1 MSLSI
6 RIGTR
11 GSQLAL
17 TQARWVQSQIAAQHP
32 NTRCELVIIKTS
44 GDRFVDQP
52 LSTLGGKG
60 LFVKEIE
67 EAMLAGSIDCAVHSM
82 KDVPNELAAGLVIA
96 AVPPRE
102 DVRDVLI
109 RPYQTVGKVERNSV
123 TPAKAGVQGPLES
136 NRAGSS
142 ALDPGFRRDDGQP
155 EAQSEGNPTVSA
167 AGARLASLPSQA
179 RVGTSSLRR
188 AALLR
193 ALRPDL
199 RIEPLRGNV
208 DSRLRKLDAGNLDA
222 IVLAAAGLRR
232 LSIEREHAQLLDT
245 EEILPAVGQGA
256 LAIESRPDEIQSLL
270 AVLDHA
276 PTRLAV
282 TAERAFL
289 QTVGGSCRTPLAAY
303 AELSDGTL
311 WLRALIASLDGS
323 QILRGERRGP
333 ATQASELGISLG
345 QELLARGGDEILRAL
360 EGADGG

>member
-1 MSLSI
+1 MSLTI

-17 TQARWVQSQIAAQHP
+17 TQARWVQSQIAHHRPDAHI
-32 NTRCELVIIKTS
+32 ELVIIKTS

-52 LSTLGGKG
+52 LSTIGGKG

-67 EAMLAGSIDCAVHSM
+67 DAMLAGSIDCAVHSM
-82 KDVPNELAAGLVIA
+82 KDVPNELAPGLVIA

-109 RPYQTVGKVERNSV
+109 
-123 TPAKAGVQGPLES
+123 PAADGASLAG
-136 NRAGSS
+136 
-142 ALDPGFRRDDGQP
+142 
-155 EAQSEGNPTVSA
+155 
-167 AGARLASLPSQA
+167 LPSQA

-199 RIEPLRGNV
+199 QIEPLRGNV

-232 LSIEREHAQLLDT
+232 LSITREQAQLLDT
-245 EEILPAVGQGA
+245 NEMLPAVGQGA
-256 LAIESRPDEIQSLL
+256 LAIESRPDDIQSLL
-270 AVLDHA
+270 AVLDDT

-289 QTVGGSCRTPLAAY
+289 HTVGGSCRTPLAAY
-303 AELSDGTL
+303 AELKGGTL
-311 WLRALIASLDGS
+311 WMRALIASLDGS
-323 QILRGERRGP
+323 TILRGERHGP
-333 ATQASELGISLG
+333 AAQANEFGISLG
-345 QELLARGGDEILRAL
+345 EELLARGGAEILKTL
-360 EGADGG
+360 EGPHGG